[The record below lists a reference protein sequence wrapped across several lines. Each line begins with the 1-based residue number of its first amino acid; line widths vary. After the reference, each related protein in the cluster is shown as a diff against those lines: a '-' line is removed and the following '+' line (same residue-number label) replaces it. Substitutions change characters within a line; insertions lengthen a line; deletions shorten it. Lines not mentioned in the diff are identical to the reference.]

1 MLIKKPDVSG
11 LVTTI
16 ALNLKIEEVE
26 NKIPDHAKCITTTQ
40 EFNKITAENFTA
52 TLKEGNLVNNC
63 EKLRKLRN

>member
-1 MLIKKPDVSG
+1 M
-11 LVTTI
+11 
-16 ALNLKIEEVE
+16 NLKIEEVE

-40 EFNKITAENFTA
+40 EFNKITAENFAA

>member
-1 MLIKKPDVSG
+1 MLIKKPDISG

-40 EFNKITAENFTA
+40 EFNKIAAENFAA
-52 TLKEGNLVNNC
+52 TLKKDNLVNNC
-63 EKLRKLRN
+63 QKLRKLRN